1 MEQTQG
7 MQGSLCAC
15 TLTGL
20 TPAGVLHSWV
30 LGSAVYSAFGPGG
43 YLLVCLY
50 YLLGSAV
57 RMHAVHGPRP
67 RCRQLGMRH

>member
-1 MEQTQG
+1 MHT
-7 MQGSLCAC
+7 
-15 TLTGL
+15 TGL

-50 YLLGSAV
+50 FLMGSAV
-57 RMHAVHGPRP
+57 RMHALARWARVSLAGAWES
-67 RCRQLGMRH
+67 MRG